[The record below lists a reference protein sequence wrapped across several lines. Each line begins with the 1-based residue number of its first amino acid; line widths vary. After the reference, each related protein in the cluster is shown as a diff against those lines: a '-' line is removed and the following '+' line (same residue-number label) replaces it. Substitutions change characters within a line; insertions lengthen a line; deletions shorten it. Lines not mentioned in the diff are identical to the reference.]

1 MIRRFAFRF
10 PLMAMAACAASACF
24 HPLDADASDFLVA
37 SGQLPAQ
44 STKSTMAKNKIV
56 PEPAASDANP
66 SRIEPKLG
74 GNSLESNVSGPSSAT
89 TTAPEKEKI
98 VLDHPTLKA
107 LISVNDYLSPFSLDA
122 NASESINL
130 RDVLITGMD
139 RNLDLAISKA
149 NSKVQKW
156 NYLSSLGKFLPD
168 VTMSFQEFFLKGAIG
183 LPFNQGFGSTFSNS
197 LANGGTGVDGSLR
210 TRNVVNINSPFIAMG
225 PGFRYHAY
233 RGGRVL
239 FGALQAKHTYKA
251 ARSERNATLSDVLV
265 STTKDYYN
273 LLLSEAILQ
282 IRIQAVRTSEEQL
295 RNNSN
300 RFRSGLATSL
310 DVLQSKTQLSRDRQS
325 LVDQQ
330 IARRNAALTLA
341 QEINTNLGTDLLP
354 SDMTVRKVRLIDP
367 QLAVSDLLRI
377 AIDNRPELKQYE
389 ELRLAAKRAIM
400 VAAAP
405 LQPSFALSGNIFGL
419 GPPRQIEALFALGLN
434 VNWSL
439 GGMGTVDAA
448 KMQAARWQA
457 RQAHLQANKELVTVL
472 GQARSS
478 LLQSLDAERNI
489 DEAGNE
495 VTSAAEELR
504 LAQLRF
510 RSGLGTNLDIITAQR
525 DYTQALI
532 DKAQAIINFNIAQAQ
547 MLHDIGVISVD
558 SLTSGRLLTK

>member
-1 MIRRFAFRF
+1 
-10 PLMAMAACAASACF
+10 MAACVASACF
-24 HPLDADASDFLVA
+24 HSLDATASDFLVA

-44 STKSTMAKNKIV
+44 STKSTSAKNKIV

-89 TTAPEKEKI
+89 TASPEKEKI

-122 NASESINL
+122 NAAESINL
-130 RDVLITGMD
+130 RDVLITCMD

-183 LPFNQGFGSTFSNS
+183 LPFNQAFGSTFSNS
-197 LANGGTGVDGSLR
+197 LANGGTGVEGSLR
-210 TRNVVNINSPFIAMG
+210 NRNVVNINSPFIAMG

-251 ARSERNATLSDVLV
+251 ARAEQNATLSDVLV